1 MSTIHTAVRGAL
13 PALAVILLL
22 TGCSDAAAPATTEVA
37 PTAASAATSM
47 TPPETTTTT
56 SSTTTTAR
64 PTSRSIEVTL
74 DGERCTYSGPDAAR
88 GDTEV
93 TFENQTQ
100 GAAGLALLALL
111 DVSLRNEEAALIGTR
126 FSVAGEPPPESLQ
139 LVGVL
144 EADPGDSAT
153 QVAPLTPGTY
163 FIDCVTFTAGGPD
176 QVWRVA
182 VLDVE

>member
-1 MSTIHTAVRGAL
+1 MSTIHMAVRGAL

-22 TGCSDAAAPATTEVA
+22 AGCSDAAAPATTEVG

-47 TPPETTTTT
+47 TPPETTTT
-56 SSTTTTAR
+56 SSTTAR

-93 TFENQTQ
+93 TFENQTL
-100 GAAGLALLALL
+100 GAAGLAFLALL

-144 EADPGDSAT
+144 EAIPGDSAT

>member
-1 MSTIHTAVRGAL
+1 MSTIHTAVRGGL
-13 PALAVILLL
+13 PALALILLL
-22 TGCSDAAAPATTEVA
+22 AGCSDAAAPATTEVA
-37 PTAASAATSM
+37 PTATSAATSM
-47 TPPETTTTT
+47 PPAETTTTP

-100 GAAGLALLALL
+100 GAAGLAFLALL

>member
-1 MSTIHTAVRGAL
+1 M
-13 PALAVILLL
+13 
-22 TGCSDAAAPATTEVA
+22 
-37 PTAASAATSM
+37 
-47 TPPETTTTT
+47 
-56 SSTTTTAR
+56 
-64 PTSRSIEVTL
+64 TL

-93 TFENQTQ
+93 TFENQTL
-100 GAAGLALLALL
+100 GAAGLAFLALL

-144 EADPGDSAT
+144 EANPGDSAT
-153 QVAPLTPGTY
+153 QVAPLAPGTY

>member
-1 MSTIHTAVRGAL
+1 MSTIHMAVRGAL

-22 TGCSDAAAPATTEVA
+22 AGCSDAAAPATTEVG

-100 GAAGLALLALL
+100 GAAGIAFLALL